1 MAEYQ
6 SNSHRS
12 REMAAEERTK
22 KEKMEKVVNGKVKTK
37 KNDGRRLMNMFISE
51 DAVNVKE
58 YVLMDIIVP
67 AISNTILDIIK
78 NSAEMVFGG
87 HSSSRGRSNS
97 PKVSYRRYYDE
108 RNDRDRGRY
117 DRGRDRDRE
126 SGRFN
131 YDDLVYDNRGDAEVV
146 RTLMLEALD
155 EYGMVTV
162 ADMYDMSGLTA
173 PWTASNYGWMG
184 LRDIKVIRVR
194 DGFILNLPKAMPID

>member
-12 REMAAEERTK
+12 REQAAEVAK
-22 KEKMEKVVNGKVKTK
+22 KEKMEKVVSGKVKTK
-37 KNDGRRLMNMFISE
+37 KNEGRRLMNMFISE
-51 DAVNVKE
+51 DAGNVKE

-78 NSAEMVFGG
+78 NSAEMIFGG

-108 RNDRDRGRY
+108 RNNDRRY
-117 DRGRDRDRE
+117 DRGRDRDRDRDG

-131 YDDLVYDNRGDAEVV
+131 YDDLVYDSRGDAEVV

-162 ADMYDMSGLTA
+162 ADMYDMSGMTA

-194 DGFILNLPKAMPID
+194 DGYILNLPKAMPID